1 MITDPLFFEFQI
13 FKYSNL
19 SSSPSLC
26 ICIMFSFLF
35 FSFLSIFFYFICLK
49 FASFF
54 SVSSLFLSVKL
65 CFLYC
70 VSNSCKICYDLLLF
84 VLNLVNLDFVGKSS
98 DFTVR
103 VESIG
108 DIFSTQSHSSFW
120 IPSYRLY
127 ARKRIV
133 GGVVKE
139 TSNLC
144 PKEKEFSFGENWI
157 FLRTKM
163 KSPSDKISGLPKDAR
178 LNHQGDGGR
187 CLPLFVNGDIVI
199 GNEYCC
205 GFSVSIAMEWEMNFY
220 ILVSIVGIDDV
231 LGG

>member
-1 MITDPLFFEFQI
+1 MDRIERRSCLIWPENAFPGITLLLCLVRKAGRRYGRIKIPFLFRGYSLWLLILYFWISNLQI
-13 FKYSNL
+13 FK
-19 SSSPSLC
+19 
-26 ICIMFSFLF
+26 SFKFALTLYLYNVF

-70 VSNSCKICYDLLLF
+70 VSNSCKIYYDLLLF

-127 ARKRIV
+127 AGKRIS
-133 GGVVKE
+133 E
-139 TSNLC
+139 
-144 PKEKEFSFGENWI
+144 E
-157 FLRTKM
+157 
-163 KSPSDKISGLPKDAR
+163 
-178 LNHQGDGGR
+178 
-187 CLPLFVNGDIVI
+187 
-199 GNEYCC
+199 
-205 GFSVSIAMEWEMNFY
+205 
-220 ILVSIVGIDDV
+220 
-231 LGG
+231 

>member
-1 MITDPLFFEFQI
+1 
-13 FKYSNL
+13 
-19 SSSPSLC
+19 
-26 ICIMFSFLF
+26 MFSFLSFFFYFLFFYLSEICVFF
-35 FSFLSIFFYFICLK
+35 FSFVSI
-49 FASFF
+49 
-54 SVSSLFLSVKL
+54 FLSVKL

-70 VSNSCKICYDLLLF
+70 VPGSCKIHYDLLLF

-163 KSPSDKISGLPKDAR
+163 KSPSDKISCLPKDTR
-178 LNHQGDGGR
+178 LNHQGDSGQ
-187 CLPLFVNGDIVI
+187 CLSLFVNGQYSMSCKIYD
-199 GNEYCC
+199 GNLWDE
-205 GFSVSIAMEWEMNFY
+205 
-220 ILVSIVGIDDV
+220 
-231 LGG
+231 